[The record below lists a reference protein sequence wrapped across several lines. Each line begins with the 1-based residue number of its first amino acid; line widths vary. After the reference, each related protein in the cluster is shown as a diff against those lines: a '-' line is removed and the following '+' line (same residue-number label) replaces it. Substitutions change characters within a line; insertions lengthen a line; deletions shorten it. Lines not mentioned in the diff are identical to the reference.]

1 MRASIFTLALLSTVL
16 VAGSVHANT
25 GEPPAEPPADCVAAD
40 AAVLGRLEPIR
51 SQAGIG
57 AVLTLGDV
65 LAALSRARALCEA
78 GEPERG
84 MLVYLRIS
92 DALANAAALRAR
104 GRQP

>member
-1 MRASIFTLALLSTVL
+1 MRGSIFTLAFLGALLL
-16 VAGSVHANT
+16 AGSGYANT

-40 AAVLGRLEPIR
+40 AAIVGKLEPIR

-92 DALANAAALRAR
+92 DALANAAAIQARA
-104 GRQP
+104 GRP

>member
-1 MRASIFTLALLSTVL
+1 MRGSIFTFAFLGALLL
-16 VAGSVHANT
+16 AGSSHANT

-40 AAVLGRLEPIR
+40 AAIVGKLEPIR

-92 DALANAAALRAR
+92 DALSNAAAIQAR
-104 GRQP
+104 GGRP